1 MEQRTDI
8 PDTTPD
14 SPAPYEPPVD
24 GLEEFGD
31 PDLDVRSAVNQYQE
45 ESARREAHSICLIG
59 CGEAGSKL
67 VGVFRLKPDFVST
80 YLASHYPVRAVVMD
94 TQSDLPDK
102 MNDLFSW
109 RDPRVQLSFDP
120 PPPAEFGRL
129 LGIGSPGADDEDD
142 DQQGSGYTVG
152 RTGGAGGFTLLGR
165 ASAIYNIMENEQAAD
180 TIRGSLADGGIFSRE
195 NNGYLLTLSGLGGGT
210 GSGVVP
216 IMTEWM
222 QRTLQPPP
230 TTTFSLCVLPESQG
244 DAATGAEWGE
254 PRLLSNLLTSLYYL
268 AKTPSVNGVILAD
281 NLLMESLGHPN
292 FIGKEGINR
301 YLQDVLMPLFLS
313 AQTSYHFNPFGT
325 QLDAANVRTTLSP
338 KGDGLHE
345 FIATGFSIVP
355 LRRAP
360 ERIRSMTGSIVPAGE
375 DGELPTIS
383 DMLHKALEATVVQ
396 CEPNTARNALALLAG
411 PERHLRRIVK
421 DNRERRRFEEELRG
435 SLDHDGSSSRVFLAS
450 FPQMTDVRLTVLLG
464 GPRFPQIER
473 EIGQALG
480 DPEWAPRDGESLADA
495 LRRLPEDAILERGAS
510 VLPGISQGGR

>member
-1 MEQRTDI
+1 MEQRTNT
-8 PDTTPD
+8 PDTTQT
-14 SPAPYEPPVD
+14 SPASYDPPMA
-24 GLEEFGD
+24 GLDDFGD

-80 YLASHYPVRAVVMD
+80 YLAAHYPVRAVVMD
-94 TQSDLPDK
+94 TQSDLPEK
-102 MNDLFSW
+102 MNELFSW
-109 RDPRVQLSFDP
+109 RDPRVQISFDP
-120 PPPAEFGRL
+120 PPPTEFGRL
-129 LGIGSPGADDEDD
+129 LSIGPPDGADEADER
-142 DQQGSGYTVG
+142 QGSGYTVG

-165 ASAIYNIMENEQAAD
+165 ASAIYNILENEQAAD

-244 DAATGAEWGE
+244 AAGPEWGE
-254 PRLLSNLLTSLYYL
+254 PRLLSNLLSSLYYL

-281 NLLMESLGHPN
+281 NLLMEGLGHPN
-292 FIGKEGINR
+292 FIGRDGINR
-301 YLQDVLMPLFLS
+301 FLQDVLMPLFLS

-355 LRRAP
+355 LRKAP
-360 ERIRSMTGSIVPAGE
+360 ERIRHMTGSIVPIGE
-375 DGELPTIS
+375 DGELPAIS
-383 DMLHKALEATVVQ
+383 DMLDKALEATVVE

-411 PERHLRRIVK
+411 PERHLRRMVG
-421 DNRERRRFEEELRG
+421 DNRERRRFEEELR
-435 SLDHDGSSSRVFLAS
+435 SRLDDDGSSSRFFLAS
-450 FPQMTDVRLTVLLG
+450 FPQMTDIRLTVLLG
-464 GPRFPQIER
+464 GPRFPQIEQ
-473 EIGQALG
+473 EIRQALG

-495 LRRLPEDAILERGAS
+495 LRRLPEEAILERGAA
-510 VLPGISQGGR
+510 VLPGISQGEGGR